1 MAEDGRLILDTHVWL
16 WVMSGRFDELS
27 PGALEKIER
36 ASAEGRIGIAAI
48 SVWEVAMLE
57 RLRRISLS
65 RPVEEWVN
73 AALRAPGT
81 HLQELSPAIAI
92 ESTRLPGDPPR
103 DPADRMLIASARMTG
118 GALATR
124 DATII
129 EYGKSGHVRV
139 VDVAA

>member
-1 MAEDGRLILDTHVWL
+1 MAEEGPLVLDTHVWL

-27 PGALEKIER
+27 MHALEEVER

-65 RPVEEWVN
+65 RPVEDWVS

-81 HLQELSPAIAI
+81 HLEALSPAISI
-92 ESTRLPGDPPR
+92 ESTRLPGEPPR
-103 DPADRMLIASARMTG
+103 DPADRMLIATARITG
-118 GALATR
+118 GQLATR
-124 DATII
+124 DSSILDYA
-129 EYGKSGHVRV
+129 EGGHVHV
-139 VDVAA
+139 LDVRA